1 MGLKTFIKLY
11 ARRLALGACV
21 LPLCRGYA
29 ATQWVEER
37 DHKWHSLEV
46 ATGSGSGFT
55 LLDPEQTGIHFR
67 NKLGA
72 EKSLQNQVYLNG
84 SGVALGDINGDGLCD
99 IYLCSLDGPNHL
111 YLNRGNW
118 KFEEAAKSYGV
129 DCDGKD
135 STGTSLADLDGD
147 GDLDL
152 IVNTIHSGTL
162 LFRNTGAGFSQALGK
177 VAGMDKARGGMSIAI
192 ADIDGDGLLDFY
204 VTCYRDTTLM
214 DMPNTHFNFR
224 TVGNRKMISSVN
236 GITVRGSKFENRFRV
251 NTRGGIEENGLPD
264 VLYRNLGQ
272 FRFERN
278 EVGGGRFVNASGTP
292 LQGPLFEWGLSVMFR
307 DINRDGRPDLYVCND
322 FDGEDRLWLNVGQ
335 GRFREAPALALRK
348 TSMFSMGVDFADI
361 NRDGLDDFIVVD
373 MLNSD
378 RRTRKNQMIPR
389 VQYTPVPGKFNDRP
403 QTMRNTLF
411 LNRGHSVFSESAN
424 FAGVAASDWAWCPM
438 FIDVDLD
445 GFEDL
450 LITNGVERNARHLDT
465 IIKLRKQRESRTMTN
480 LEILL
485 ARKVF
490 PTQNTANVA
499 FRNLGN
505 MKFAKAGSEWGF
517 DTQGVSHGMAS
528 GDLDGDG
535 DLDLVVNNMRSP
547 AGIYRNNATK
557 PRIAVRLTGPGGNTK
572 GIGARIEVEYG
583 DKVQSQEMISGGRY
597 LSSDDS
603 LRVFAM
609 PSGPAK
615 LKVIWPNRGETVINQ
630 VEPNRFYWVNY
641 NPTQAKRAQ
650 IKKPTPLF
658 KPIDFPDAK
667 RHLETVGN
675 ENQNQPL
682 VPWTLGRDGPGVAW
696 GDLDSDGWEDLAI
709 GNGRGGTV
717 ALYRNMA
724 GKGFELFK
732 PKTPFPKNPRDI
744 LSVLIA
750 EGNLIQSM
758 SNNEDGLAFGD
769 MVTISQANGTTL
781 QKIAAKAASAGHLAM
796 ADVDGDGDLDLFVG
810 ARTMPN
816 NYPQS
821 TSSWIYLNESG
832 EWKESAAWSKALRNV
847 GLVSGAVFS
856 NIDADPLPELL
867 LACDWG
873 TPKVFVNTGEGF
885 VDHSERYGLAKFAGV
900 WRGIDVGDFDGDG
913 RMDFVVT
920 NRGSNSGY
928 ETSAERPFVVFHGD
942 IDEDGRREVI
952 ETEWGSDGKLYPRR
966 NLATLNGALPWIAER
981 LGSYDHYARSTVE
994 DVFDVARL
1002 AKMQRLEITTL
1013 QSMVFL
1019 QVAEGFDA
1027 RPLPVEAQLSAA
1039 FSPVVADFDCDG
1051 IEDIVFSQNVFGVH
1065 REESRQD
1072 AGYGLLLLGRGDG
1085 EFKPATIEES
1095 GLAVFGEGRGAA
1107 AADYD
1112 HDGRTDLIIS
1122 QNGAKPK
1129 LFLNQAKRRGLRVNL
1144 QGEEGNRLG
1153 IGAQISLD
1161 LHPKAGPSRMVR
1173 LGSGYLSQ
1181 NSATQVM
1188 GGADKAIAVRVAWP
1202 SGERERFE
1210 LAPGQAEITAVK
1222 GQGKPWPPAR

>member
-1 MGLKTFIKLY
+1 MGLKSSIDLY
-11 ARRLALGACV
+11 ARLFVLGACL
-21 LPLCRGYA
+21 LPLCRVYA
-29 ATQWVEER
+29 ANQWVEER
-37 DHKWHSLEV
+37 DHRWRSLEV
-46 ATGSGSGFT
+46 STGSGVGFT
-55 LLDPEQTGIHFR
+55 LLDPEQTGIRFR
-67 NKLGA
+67 NILGA

-84 SGVALGDINGDGLCD
+84 SGVALGDVNGDGLCD
-99 IYLCSLDGPNHL
+99 IYLCSLGGPNHL
-111 YLNRGNW
+111 YLNKGNW

-135 STGTSLADLDGD
+135 STGAALADLDGD

-162 LFRNTGAGFSQALGK
+162 LFRNTGAGFGQALGQA
-177 VAGMDKARGGMSIAI
+177 AGMDKARGGMSIAI
-192 ADIDGDGLLDFY
+192 ADFDGDGLLDFY
-204 VTCYRDTTLM
+204 VTYYRDTTLM

-224 TVGNRKMISSVN
+224 TVGNRKTISTVN
-236 GITVRGSKFENRFRV
+236 GIPVKGSKYENRFRL
-251 NTRGGIEENGLPD
+251 NERGGIEENGLPD

-272 FRFERN
+272 FVFERN
-278 EVGGGRFVNASGTP
+278 EVGGDRFVSASGTP
-292 LQGPLFEWGLSVMFR
+292 LPGTLFEWGLSVMFR

-322 FDGEDRLWLNVGQ
+322 FDGEDRLWINVGQ

-389 VQYTPVPGKFNDRP
+389 VQYTAVPGKYNDRP
-403 QTMRNTLF
+403 QTMRNTLL
-411 LNRGHSVFSESAN
+411 LNRGSNLFSEIAN

-465 IIKLRKQRESRTMTN
+465 IIKLRKQRESKTMTN

-490 PTQNTANVA
+490 PAQNTANVA

-505 MKFAKAGSEWGF
+505 LKFAKTGSEWGF
-517 DTQGVSHGMAS
+517 DAQGVSHGMAS

-535 DLDLVVNNMRSP
+535 DLDLVVNNLRSH
-547 AGIYRNNATK
+547 AGIYRNDTTK
-557 PRIAVRLTGPGGNTK
+557 PRIAVRLTGPGKNTK
-572 GIGARIEVEYG
+572 GIGARIEVAHG
-583 DKVQSQEMISGGRY
+583 DKPQSQEMISGGRY

-603 LRVFAM
+603 VRVFAM
-609 PSGPAK
+609 PNGAAK
-615 LKVIWPNRGETVINQ
+615 LKVTWPDRSETIISQ
-630 VEPNRFYWVNY
+630 VEPNRFYWIDY
-641 NPTQAKRAQ
+641 NPTQAER
-650 IKKPTPLF
+650 IPSKKPTPLF
-658 KPIDFPDAK
+658 MPIDFSNIK
-667 RHLETVGN
+667 QHLETVGS
-675 ENQNQPL
+675 QNQPL

-696 GDLDSDGWEDLAI
+696 GDLDRDGWEDLAV
-709 GNGRGGTV
+709 GNGRGGAV

-732 PKTPFPKNPRDI
+732 PKTPFPKSPRDI

-750 EGNLIQSM
+750 EGNLIQSF
-758 SNNEDGLAFGD
+758 SNHEDGLAFGD
-769 MVTISQANGTTL
+769 MVSISQATGTIL
-781 QKIAAKAASAGHLAM
+781 QKIGAKDASAGHLAM
-796 ADVDGDGDLDLFVG
+796 ADVDGDGDLDLFVA
-810 ARTMPN
+810 ARAIPN

-821 TSSWIYLNESG
+821 TSSWIYLNEGG
-832 EWKESAAWSKALRNV
+832 EWKESAAWSKALRDV

-856 NIDADPLPELL
+856 NIDTDPLPDLL

-873 TPKVFVNTGEGF
+873 TPKILINTGAGF
-885 VDHSERYGLAKFAGV
+885 VDRSEQHGLAKFTGF

-913 RMDFVVT
+913 RMDFVVA
-920 NRGSNSGY
+920 NRGLNSGY
-928 ETSAERPFVVFHGD
+928 EATVERPFVVFHGD
-942 IDEDGRREVI
+942 LDEDGRREVI

-966 NLATLNGALPWIAER
+966 NLATLNGALPWIADR

-994 DVFDVARL
+994 DVFDAARL

-1013 QSMVFL
+1013 QSTVFL
-1019 QVAEGFDA
+1019 QVAEGFKA
-1027 RPLPVEAQLSAA
+1027 KPLPVEAQLSVA
-1039 FSPVVADFDCDG
+1039 FSPVVADFNNDG

-1085 EFKPATIEES
+1085 DFKPATIEES
-1095 GLAVFGEGRGAA
+1095 GLAVFGEGRSAA
-1107 AADYD
+1107 AADFD
-1112 HDGRTDLIIS
+1112 HDGRTDLIIT

-1129 LFLNQAKRRGLRVNL
+1129 LYLNQAKRRGLRVKL
-1144 QGEEGNRLG
+1144 QGAAGNRLG

-1161 LHPKAGPSRMVR
+1161 FNPNSGPSRIVR

-1181 NSATQVM
+1181 NSTTQIM
-1188 GGADKAIAVRVAWP
+1188 GGAGKAIAVRVAWP
-1202 SGERERFE
+1202 SGETERYE

-1222 GQGKPWPPAR
+1222 GQGEPWPPTR

>member
-1 MGLKTFIKLY
+1 MGLKSFINLY
-11 ARRLALGACV
+11 ARRLVLGACV
-21 LPLCRGYA
+21 LPLCRVYA

-37 DHKWHSLEV
+37 GHKWHSLEV
-46 ATGSGSGFT
+46 PTGSQAGFT
-55 LLDPEQTGIHFR
+55 LLNPEQTGIHFR

-111 YLNRGNW
+111 YLNKGNW
-118 KFEEAAKSYGV
+118 KFQEEAKSYGV

-135 STGTSLADLDGD
+135 STGTTLADLDGD

-204 VTCYRDTTLM
+204 ITYYRDTTLM

-224 TVGNRKMISSVN
+224 TVGNRKVISSVN
-236 GITVRGSKFENRFRV
+236 GIPVKGSKFENRFRL
-251 NTRGGIEENGLPD
+251 NKLGGIEESGLPD

-278 EVGGGRFVNASGTP
+278 VVGGSRFVNASGTP

-335 GRFREAPALALRK
+335 GRFREAPALVLRK

-411 LNRGHSVFSESAN
+411 LNRGSNLFAEIAN
-424 FAGVAASDWAWCPM
+424 FASIAASDWAWCPM

-450 LITNGVERNARHLDT
+450 LVTNGVERNARHLDT

-480 LEILL
+480 HEILL

-490 PTQNTANVA
+490 PAQNTANVA

-505 MKFAKAGSEWGF
+505 LKFAKTGSEWGF
-517 DTQGVSHGMAS
+517 DAQGVSHGMAS

-547 AGIYRNNATK
+547 AGIYRNDATQ
-557 PRIAVRLTGPGGNTK
+557 PRIAVRLTGPRANTR
-572 GIGARIEVEYG
+572 GIGARIEVEHG
-583 DKVQSQEMISGGRY
+583 NQTQSQEMISGGRY

-603 LRVFAM
+603 VRVFAM
-609 PSGPAK
+609 PNGAAK
-615 LKVIWPNRGETVINQ
+615 LKVTWPNSSETVINQ
-630 VEPNRFYWVNY
+630 VEPNRLYWIDY
-641 NPTQAKRAQ
+641 NPTQAEHVPS
-650 IKKPTPLF
+650 KKTAPLF
-658 KPIDFPDAK
+658 KSIDIPNAK
-667 RHLETVGN
+667 QHLETVGT
-675 ENQNQPL
+675 QNQPL
-682 VPWTLGRDGPGVAW
+682 IPWTLGRDGPGVAW
-696 GDLDSDGWEDLAI
+696 GDLDRDGWEDLAV
-709 GNGRGGTV
+709 GNGRGGAVT
-717 ALYRNMA
+717 LYRNMA

-732 PKTPFPKNPRDI
+732 PKTPFLKSPRDI

-750 EGNLIQSM
+750 EGNLIQSF
-758 SNNEDGLAFGD
+758 SNHEDGLAFGD
-769 MVTISQANGTTL
+769 MVSINQANGNLL

-796 ADVDGDGDLDLFVG
+796 ADIDGDGDLDLFVG
-810 ARTMPN
+810 ARAMPN

-821 TSSWIYLNESG
+821 ASSWVYLNESG

-856 NIDADPLPELL
+856 NIDANPLPELL

-885 VDHSERYGLAKFAGV
+885 LDHSEQYGLAKFTGF
-900 WRGIDVGDFDGDG
+900 WRGIDVGDFNGDGD
-913 RMDFVVT
+913 MDFVVT
-920 NRGSNSGY
+920 NRGLNSGY

-942 IDEDGRREVI
+942 IDEDGRREII
-952 ETEWGSDGKLYPRR
+952 ETEWGIDGKLYPHR
-966 NLATLNGALPWIAER
+966 NLATLNGVLPWIAER
-981 LGSYDHYARSTVE
+981 LGSYDHYAQSTVE
-994 DVFDVARL
+994 DVFDAARL

-1019 QVAEGFDA
+1019 RAAEGFEA
-1027 RPLPVEAQLSAA
+1027 KPLPVEAQLSAA
-1039 FSPVVADFDCDG
+1039 FTPVVADFDNDG
-1051 IEDIVFSQNVFGVH
+1051 LEDIVLSQNVFGVH
-1065 REESRQD
+1065 PEESRQD
-1072 AGYGLLLLGRGDG
+1072 AGSGLLLLGRGDG
-1085 EFKPATIEES
+1085 TFDAASIGES

-1129 LFLNQAKRRGLRVNL
+1129 LFINQAKRRGLRVKL
-1144 QGEEGNRLG
+1144 QGEASNRLG

-1161 LHPKAGPSRMVR
+1161 LNPKPGPSRMVR

-1181 NSATQVM
+1181 NSATQIM
-1188 GGADKAIAVRVAWP
+1188 GGADKAVAVHVAWP
-1202 SGERERFE
+1202 SGETERYE
-1210 LAPGQAEITAVK
+1210 LARGQAEITAVK
-1222 GQGKPWPPAR
+1222 GQGEPWPVR